1 MSTPADQP
9 CPQPWPLPDLDPE
22 QLLLV
27 VVGAHPRAEVGDR
40 PIAAWV
46 RERMLAW
53 LDHRF
58 GSRDEG
64 MHPCTV
70 MVCTDVWYLNDEDLR
85 ECPVVSVGGPGVNAL
100 SAALGGR
107 IPSALVID
115 DVLVVQ
121 TDTDFEELKA
131 CCWGM
136 GTRQTAAAA
145 EIFADKY
152 LGGFMN
158 AATERWGLE

>member
-1 MSTPADQP
+1 M
-9 CPQPWPLPDLDPE
+9 
-22 QLLLV
+22 
-27 VVGAHPRAEVGDR
+27 G
-40 PIAAWV
+40 
-46 RERMLAW
+46 ERMMKW
-53 LDHRF
+53 LDDRF
-58 GSRDEG
+58 GPRGDG

-70 MVCTDVWYLNDEDLR
+70 VVCTDVWYLNDPDLR
-85 ECPVVSVGGPGVNAL
+85 ECPVLSVGGPGVNAL

-121 TDTDFEELKA
+121 TDTDFEDLTA

-136 GTRQTAAAA
+136 GTRETAAAA

-152 LGGFMN
+152 L
-158 AATERWGLE
+158 